1 MNAASRT
8 STSDPVAQALFELIA
23 ASRSTGG
30 ESSTGPVG
38 GGPVVI
44 DVGGGSG
51 TRAVPLARLGCTVLV
66 VDSSIDALAI
76 LRRRAVDAGVA
87 DRITA
92 VQADAVALA
101 GAVSPGAADLVLCH
115 HLLETVED
123 PAATVAGIAA
133 ALKPD
138 GRASVLVTGRFAAV
152 LAQSVAGR
160 YVDAAAILESPDGNF
175 GPHDPLRRRFDVD
188 GLTALLAEA
197 GLDIVSVDGFGVVSG
212 LVPGGPRSGGLDP
225 ARLSD
230 LEIRLSAHR
239 QLREI
244 AADLHA
250 VVRLRAG

>member
-8 STSDPVAQALFELIA
+8 VTPDRVAQALFELVGA
-23 ASRSTGG
+23 GRPVG
-30 ESSTGPVG
+30 EQSSAGPVDS
-38 GGPVVI
+38 PVVI

-76 LRRRAVDAGVA
+76 LRRRAADAGVA

-101 GAVSPGAADLVLCH
+101 GAVSPGSADLVLCH

-133 ALKPD
+133 ALKPE
-138 GRASVLVTGRFAAV
+138 GRASVLVAGRFAAV

-160 YVDAAAILESPDGNF
+160 YADASAILESPDGNF
-175 GPHDPLRRRFDVD
+175 GPQDPLRRRFDID
-188 GLTALLAEA
+188 GLTVLLAEG
-197 GLDIVSVDGFGVVSG
+197 GLDVVSVDGVGVVSG
-212 LVPGGPRSGGLDP
+212 LVPGGPRSSGLDTT
-225 ARLSD
+225 RLSE
-230 LEIRLSAHR
+230 LESRLAAHR

-244 AADLHA
+244 AADLHI

>member
-1 MNAASRT
+1 M
-8 STSDPVAQALFELIA
+8 IA
-23 ASRSTGG
+23 ASRIT
-30 ESSTGPVG
+30 TPDPVG
-38 GGPVVI
+38 ATLVELAGRVPSAVVI
-44 DVGGGSG
+44 DIGGGSG

-76 LRRRAVDAGVA
+76 LRRRAADSGVA

-101 GAVSPGAADLVLCH
+101 GAVPPGAADLVLCH

-138 GRASVLVTGRFAAV
+138 GQASILVAGRFAAV
-152 LAQSVAGR
+152 LAQAVAGR
-160 YVDAAAILESPDGNF
+160 YSDAAAILEDADGRF
-175 GPHDPLRRRFDVD
+175 GPHDPLLRRFDLD
-188 GLTALLAEA
+188 RLTALLADA
-197 GLDIVSVDGFGVVSG
+197 GLEIVSIAGVGVVSG
-212 LVPGGPRSGGLDP
+212 LIPGAIRPTGHEAS
-225 ARLSD
+225 RLSG
-230 LEIRLSAHR
+230 LENDMGGHP

-250 VVRLRAG
+250 IVRLSPRPREDQV